1 MQKVCI
7 KMLFILEI
15 FPMRLLIAFL
25 ALAGVTVGA
34 FGYFA
39 FNGKTQNS
47 KRTNFFGINANSAT
61 SQIKTNTCCKE
72 KCCDEEEL
80 ENQNPT

>member
-15 FPMRLLIAFL
+15 FPMRLLVAFL

-47 KRTNFFGINANSAT
+47 KRTNFIGINANSAT
-61 SQIKTNTCCKE
+61 SLIKTNTCCKE
-72 KCCDEEEL
+72 KCCDEEKPEI
-80 ENQNPT
+80 ENPT